1 MTNLESCLANAFC
14 QLAFEKRLTGGNAA
28 VLEGRFYAPS
38 RGMHKARPG
47 KHNAFVLNNSEQHNS
62 RVGVWLGHGFGDTNF
77 RGIGLILIFMVRRTA
92 QKSLSIDHILHVQDN
107 K

>member
-1 MTNLESCLANAFC
+1 MASLESCFVNASC

-28 VLEGRFYAPS
+28 VLEGPFCAPG

-62 RVGVWLGHGFGDTNF
+62 RVGVWLGHGFGDMNF
-77 RGIGLILIFMVRRTA
+77 RGIGLILIFIVRRTA
-92 QKSLSIDHILHVQDN
+92 QKRLIADHILHVQDN